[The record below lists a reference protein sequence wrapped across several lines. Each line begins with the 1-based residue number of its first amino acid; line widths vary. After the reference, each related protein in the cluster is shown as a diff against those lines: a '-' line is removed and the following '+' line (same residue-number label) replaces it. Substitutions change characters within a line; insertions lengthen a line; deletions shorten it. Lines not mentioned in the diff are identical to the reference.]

1 MLALRTLNL
10 LGKVSCLY
18 DSMLL
23 NLYSLTSALMI
34 AWNWHF
40 GIYHSTDAHYFALE
54 HLSYL
59 PTSTDIVL
67 ASAYFVPKLSLL

>member
-1 MLALRTLNL
+1 
-10 LGKVSCLY
+10 
-18 DSMLL
+18 
-23 NLYSLTSALMI
+23 MI